1 MPGVTISSDKAIQG
15 IVSYAVLVAALLIVF
30 LVASSLA
37 RSFFSANAALRA
49 QSSQLSAISA
59 ALAQERDALAQNLR
73 ITGAELSG
81 ATPDFSSVYVI
92 EQLDRDAERFKGIME
107 NTGFRLVRETPLSEK
122 QLSATLSS
130 YATGLTFRGDEESVS
145 AFLEE
150 GGKGDVR
157 VASLNISAVTSRFEQ
172 SEFMLDVALTR
183 LGASSVRRTEKSGES
198 ASD

>member
-1 MPGVTISSDKAIQG
+1 MPGVTIPSDKAIQG